1 MKPEG
6 ELIGLKV
13 VESTKQRA
21 KTRLRPKVELMEL
34 KAVDTVESMK

>member
-13 VESTKQRA
+13 VESMKQRA
-21 KTRLRPKVELMEL
+21 KTILRPKVELMEL
-34 KAVDTVESMK
+34 KVVDTVESIK